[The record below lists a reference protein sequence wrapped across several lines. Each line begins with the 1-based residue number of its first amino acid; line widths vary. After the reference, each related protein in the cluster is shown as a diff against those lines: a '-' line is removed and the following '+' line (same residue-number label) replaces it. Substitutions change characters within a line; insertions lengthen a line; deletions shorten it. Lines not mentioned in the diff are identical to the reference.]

1 MSLITKALIIDEPWI
16 SKILNG
22 EKDWEMRSTKTSF
35 RGKFGLI
42 RKGSGQVV
50 GVAELIEVSG
60 PYTSEQL
67 SLNHK
72 HHHVPLEMTTQDG
85 YKWNH
90 AWHIENVMPL
100 EHPVHYQHKNGAVIW
115 VDLNEDAQ
123 LSISAQLESNVEN
136 VQEQNLNQ
144 NNCVSIDIDENK
156 PSELF
161 STLPQNTTKL
171 PKAKDGSVFTKDT
184 CNSKGLYTVGEKGEE
199 HKFDAFS
206 DALNYLRSMPTAK
219 WRRPNENGNWGIVS
233 AIEWI

>member
-50 GVAELIEVSG
+50 GVAELVEVSG

-67 SLNHK
+67 SLSHK
-72 HHHVPLEMTTQDG
+72 HHHVPSEMTTQDG
-85 YKWNH
+85 YKWTH
-90 AWHIENVMPL
+90 AWHLENVMPL
-100 EHPVHYQHKNGAVIW
+100 EHPVHYQHKSGAVIW
-115 VDLNEDAQ
+115 VELNENAQ
-123 LSISAQLESNVEN
+123 ISIDAQLESDDVNGSNSFKVEKDSVFN
-136 VQEQNLNQ
+136 DLKKNTD
-144 NNCVSIDIDENK
+144 SK
-156 PSELF
+156 LF
-161 STLPQNTTKL
+161 SILEQSATKL

-184 CNSKGLYTVGEKGEE
+184 CNSKGLYTVGEKGQEY
-199 HKFDAFS
+199 KFDVFG

-219 WRRPNENGNWGIVS
+219 WRRPNKNGNWGIVS
-233 AIEWI
+233 ATEWI